1 MGLLTILM
9 PILTQV
15 LGAVLPD
22 PVKRAEVMTT
32 LLTELGKLDQGQL
45 AINQTEAAHRSLFVA
60 GWRPCIGWLCA
71 FGLAYQ
77 FVFLPF
83 ASWGAAVFALPMPPL
98 PGLDDNLWQLTMG
111 MLGMGALRS
120 FEKMKGLTK

>member
-22 PVKRAEVMTT
+22 PVKRAELMTT

-60 GWRPCIGWLCA
+60 GWRPMIGWACA
-71 FGLAYQ
+71 FGIIYQ
-77 FVFLPF
+77 FIFIPVV
-83 ASWGAAVFALPMPPL
+83 SWSVAMLGLNMVPL
-98 PGLDDNLWQLTMG
+98 PGLDGNLWQLTMG
-111 MLGMGALRS
+111 MLGMGALRTV
-120 FEKMKGLTK
+120 EKLKGISR

>member
-60 GWRPCIGWLCA
+60 GWRPMIGWACA
-71 FGLAYQ
+71 FGIIYQ
-77 FVFLPF
+77 FIFIPVV
-83 ASWGAAVFALPMPPL
+83 SWVVAMLGVNMVPL

-111 MLGMGALRS
+111 MLGMGALRTV
-120 FEKMKGLTK
+120 EKLKGIAK

>member
-60 GWRPCIGWLCA
+60 GWRPMIGWACA
-71 FGLAYQ
+71 FGIIYQ
-77 FVFLPF
+77 FIFIPVV
-83 ASWGAAVFALPMPPL
+83 SWCVAMLGLDMVPL

-111 MLGMGALRS
+111 MLGMGALRTV
-120 FEKMKGLTK
+120 EKLKGITR